1 MHVEITQRKVAP
13 ARRLAPV
20 LSCMAVRRLAKS
32 RLLLASVFMALGS
45 RPRTPRIRNEA
56 SQPTELRFGAVIL
69 VPSPSASQRAC
80 FVRGQGAKR

>member
-56 SQPTELRFGAVIL
+56 SPPPDRRLKGRDAAPAL
-69 VPSPSASQRAC
+69 SASQRLC
-80 FVRGQGAKR
+80 LREAKG